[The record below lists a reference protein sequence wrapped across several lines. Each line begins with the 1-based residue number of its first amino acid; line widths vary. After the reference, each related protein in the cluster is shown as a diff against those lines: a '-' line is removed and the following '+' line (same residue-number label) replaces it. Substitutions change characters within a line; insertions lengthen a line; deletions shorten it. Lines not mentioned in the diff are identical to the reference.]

1 MIEDDNQ
8 YKSYRNELSTLM
20 KQSKKQC
27 YSFYFINNIKHVIKN
42 WKETKSI
49 VSLKASI
56 SESPKTI
63 INTKDG
69 FLTNPKDFSNS
80 NFFCSVATN
89 IQCTTKQTSNF
100 FLIFQLTLV

>member
-42 WKETKSI
+42 
-49 VSLKASI
+49 
-56 SESPKTI
+56 
-63 INTKDG
+63 
-69 FLTNPKDFSNS
+69 
-80 NFFCSVATN
+80 
-89 IQCTTKQTSNF
+89 
-100 FLIFQLTLV
+100 